1 MDMSMN
7 VVDKYGVSYNVTKR
21 IGEGSQGETFMIDGD
36 EYIVKLFKGAI
47 NEVELKSKINFL
59 INLNLDKQY
68 YSVPMKEIVSP
79 RSGYISE
86 FASGMMSFGAQYPFL
101 L

>member
-36 EYIVKLFKGAI
+36 EYIVKLFKGSI

-68 YSVPMKEIVSP
+68 YSCFHILQMIENPLQI
-79 RSGYISE
+79 
-86 FASGMMSFGAQYPFL
+86 
-101 L
+101 